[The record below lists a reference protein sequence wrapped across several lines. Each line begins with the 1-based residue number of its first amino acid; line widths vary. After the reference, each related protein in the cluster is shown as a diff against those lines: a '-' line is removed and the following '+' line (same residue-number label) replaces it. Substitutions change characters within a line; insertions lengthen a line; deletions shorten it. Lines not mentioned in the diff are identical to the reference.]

1 MAYSEK
7 QNEYNKK
14 YVKEKQKQVVIK
26 YRKEDWE
33 NCILPNIKETGLPVA
48 AYIKEAINEKIIR
61 QKDNL

>member
-1 MAYSEK
+1 M
-7 QNEYNKK
+7 
-14 YVKEKQKQVVIK
+14 IK